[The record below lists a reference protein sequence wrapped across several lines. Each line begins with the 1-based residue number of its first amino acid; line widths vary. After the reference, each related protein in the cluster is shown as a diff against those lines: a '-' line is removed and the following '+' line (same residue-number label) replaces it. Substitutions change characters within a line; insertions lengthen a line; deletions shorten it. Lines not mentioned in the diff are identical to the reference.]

1 MCSFCFVFLSSTCS
15 TLFFCLGVLE
25 GQGFLTGV
33 SALERQGVGGGG
45 RFVLLS
51 SCSTFF
57 FQLGG
62 FKPGGLALLFARRYG
77 IDFAFAAGMASLQC
91 KRREKWMS

>member
-1 MCSFCFVFLSSTCS
+1 L
-15 TLFFCLGVLE
+15 CLGALE
-25 GQGFLTGV
+25 EQGSLTGV
-33 SALERQGVGGGG
+33 GALERQGVGGGG

-62 FKPGGLALLFARRYG
+62 FEPGGLALLFARRLG
-77 IDFAFAAGMASLQC
+77 IAFAAGMASLQC